1 MKTTKY
7 ADLEALCA
15 ANRHLKKIYFAS
27 EIGVSPSRF
36 SKLKNGTLRPTDDE
50 ASAIASLL
58 GQPVAYVFRLYGKDV
73 AA

>member
-1 MKTTKY
+1 MKTIKY

-15 ANRHLKKIYFAS
+15 ANRHTKKSYWA
-27 EIGVSPSRF
+27 ERLNVSPSRF